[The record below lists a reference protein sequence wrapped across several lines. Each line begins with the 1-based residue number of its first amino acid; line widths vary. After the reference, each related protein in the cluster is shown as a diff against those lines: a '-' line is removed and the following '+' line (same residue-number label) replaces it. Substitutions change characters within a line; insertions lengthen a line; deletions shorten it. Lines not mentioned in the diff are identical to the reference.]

1 MGRLIAFLYG
11 LAAYLVFFVTF
22 LYAIGFVEGL
32 VVPRTI
38 DNGMTG
44 SMMASLIVNL
54 VLLSIFAIRT
64 TSWRGAIQAMVAA
77 IRAEIGRA

>member
-1 MGRLIAFLYG
+1 M
-11 LAAYLVFFVTF
+11 
-22 LYAIGFVEGL
+22 

-54 VLLSIFAIRT
+54 VLPSIFAIQHNVMARL
-64 TSWRGAIQAMVAA
+64 QAMVAT